1 MDPNQFNIVHK
12 EVNSHS
18 RTIKE
23 AMFIC
28 VQEPPKQ
35 KPWKV
40 PPATHMG
47 PPPPGISNPS
57 VQANLPTSQ
66 HYNHLTPPPTGSPS
80 LPPTYT
86 TTVGGMHNFLSLLY
100 GKYMCIPNT
109 PSPYLQ
115 QVLHQCHLGKF
126 LTFYLLV

>member
-23 AMFIC
+23 AMSIC
-28 VQEPPKQ
+28 VQDPPKQ

-40 PPATHMG
+40 PASTYME

-57 VQANLPTSQ
+57 AQANQQTSQ
-66 HYNHLTPPPTGSPS
+66 LYSHVTPPTGSL
-80 LPPTYT
+80 LPP
-86 TTVGGMHNFLSLLY
+86 L
-100 GKYMCIPNT
+100 P
-109 PSPYLQ
+109 P
-115 QVLHQCHLGKF
+115 
-126 LTFYLLV
+126 

>member
-28 VQEPPKQ
+28 VQYPPKQ

-40 PPATHMG
+40 PASAYMG
-47 PPPPGISNPS
+47 PPPPGISNPPA
-57 VQANLPTSQ
+57 QANQPTIQLYS
-66 HYNHLTPPPTGSPS
+66 HVTPPTGSPS
-80 LPPTYT
+80 PSIT
-86 TTVGGMHNFLSLLY
+86 TTVGGMHNFFILW
-100 GKYMCIPNT
+100 
-109 PSPYLQ
+109 
-115 QVLHQCHLGKF
+115 
-126 LTFYLLV
+126 